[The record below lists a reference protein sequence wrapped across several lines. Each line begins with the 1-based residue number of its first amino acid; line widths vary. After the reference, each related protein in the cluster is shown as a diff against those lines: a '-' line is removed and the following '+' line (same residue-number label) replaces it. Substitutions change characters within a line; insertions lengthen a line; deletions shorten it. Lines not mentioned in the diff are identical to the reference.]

1 MTTLKLIKE
10 QAVVKA
16 LVDNGLRQTKAAQQ
30 LGISRG
36 SLRMILQ
43 AYTEGTNGK
52 NLSKKVLNKYL
63 SDF

>member
-1 MTTLKLIKE
+1 MTTLKSIKE

-43 AYTEGTNGK
+43 EYTKDSSGK
-52 NLSKKVLNKYL
+52 NLSKKVLDKYL
-63 SDF
+63 SF